1 MTPLVGRAEELDLLL
16 RRWSQARDG
25 EGQVVLLPGK
35 PGIGM
40 GGVGTHRKRLGIDPR
55 TQICREATKFLGA
68 LQICGKLIP
77 VPVIGPHIDGP
88 MKILRAPNLHRIYG
102 GDI

>member
-68 LQICGKLIP
+68 LQICGKLI
-77 VPVIGPHIDGP
+77 
-88 MKILRAPNLHRIYG
+88 RSR
-102 GDI
+102 